1 MNYLT
6 YEQWD
11 AIADSYIPIM
21 ALLCALYLIYSFVIN
36 TKKLKK
42 NINLQ
47 YKHTALQCAAI
58 SISVIF
64 VYAIMLLD
72 NHYKF
77 WPSIDAGNQQ
87 LDYSTHTALALVFSC
102 FLFCGTVIKQKYL
115 ALITLGSMVL
125 YLLLM
130 KYQNYHTFADML
142 TTIMVVLPP
151 IYWLMESTIKR
162 TTP

>member
-11 AIADSYIPIM
+11 AIADSYIPVM
-21 ALLCALYLIYSFVIN
+21 ALLCLLFLAYSFFVN

-42 NINLQ
+42 NI
-47 YKHTALQCAAI
+47 TLQCKHSAFQCFAI
-58 SISVIF
+58 LASVVW
-64 VYAIMLLD
+64 VYAIMFLD
-72 NHYKF
+72 NHFKF
-77 WPSIDAGNQQ
+77 WPSITLDNQV
-87 LDYSTHTALALVFSC
+87 LDYSTHTALGLVFSC
-102 FLFCGTVIKQKYL
+102 FLFCSTVIKQKYL
-115 ALITLGSMVL
+115 ALMTFASMVL

-151 IYWLMESTIKR
+151 MYWLMESTIKR